1 MTASWRAMTVAD
13 IPVVNAIA
21 DRVHVDYPEDE
32 AVLAER
38 QRLYPAGCLILE
50 MDGEPMG
57 YALTH
62 PWHYLQP
69 PALNV
74 ALGALPDAPST
85 YYIHDVAMLP
95 EARGARAGSA
105 AVRAIVDHATASG
118 MSNVSL
124 VAIKGS
130 EGFWSRHGFETVSD
144 PQLDKKLKSYDEAAR
159 YMVRRL

>member
-1 MTASWRAMTVAD
+1 MTAAD
-13 IPVVNAIA
+13 IPAVNAIA
-21 DRVHVDYPEDE
+21 DRVHVDYPEDQ

-50 MDGEPMG
+50 KGGASLG
-57 YALTH
+57 YTLTH

-74 ALGALPDAPST
+74 ALGALPTAPST

-95 EARGARAGSA
+95 EARGASAGSE
-105 AVRAIVDHATASG
+105 AVRALIAHAKATG
-118 MSNVSL
+118 IDNVSL

-130 EGFWSRHGFETVSD
+130 EGFWGRHGFEAVSD
-144 PQLDKKLKSYDEAAR
+144 PVLDRKLKSYDEAAR